1 MSSPCHVEVIL
12 ELKASAVAKEARC
25 RAALRMVLACA
36 DAPRPLSDT
45 QAELGPALTH
55 KQRAQART
63 LAIRSGSKSA

>member
-1 MSSPCHVEVIL
+1 VEVIL
-12 ELKASAVAKEARC
+12 ELKASAVAKEARSAPRC
-25 RAALRMVLACA
+25 CALRLPCA
-36 DAPRPLSDT
+36 DAPPSHT

>member
-1 MSSPCHVEVIL
+1 VEVIL
-12 ELKASAVAKEARC
+12 ELKASAVAKEARSAPRC
-25 RAALRMVLACA
+25 ALRLPCA
-36 DAPRPLSDT
+36 DAPPSHT

>member
-12 ELKASAVAKEARC
+12 ELKASAVAKEARSAPRC
-25 RAALRMVLACA
+25 ACVLPCA
-36 DAPRPLSDT
+36 DAPRLPSST